1 MHRFFVP
8 PECIDGD
15 EAVVT
20 GAAARQ
26 LATVLRVAPGDRIAL
41 LDDTGAEYLV
51 TLSRV
56 GPKEVVGAVT
66 GRAVDAEAP
75 SAPITLYQALL
86 KADRFEQVLQKCTE
100 LGVARFVPVVTERC
114 VPRVDE
120 RWAANRYRRWRRIV
134 TEAAE
139 QSGRRRVPA
148 LEAAV
153 GLKEACGAAEGVR
166 LIPWEK
172 RASHGHQGGAE
183 GGGPGGG
190 ARRRQRLRGPG
201 GRPDGGRDRRRRVAR
216 RRVGQ
221 PGPAR
226 APVRDGGDG
235 GGRRHTVR
243 ARRARRLSP
252 GGPLDTRR

>member
-26 LATVLRVAPGDRIAL
+26 LATVLRAAPGDRIAL
-41 LDDTGAEYLV
+41 LDDTGVEYLV

-56 GPKEVVGAVT
+56 GPKEVVGVVT

-100 LGVARFVPVVTERC
+100 LGVARFVPIMTERC
-114 VPRVDE
+114 VPRVGE
-120 RWAANRYRRWRRIV
+120 RRSANRYRRWRRIV

-172 RASHGHQGGAE
+172 ERATGIRAALKAAGREAARGGVSVFVGPE
-183 GGGPGGG
+183 GGLT
-190 ARRRQRLRGPG
+190 ADEIQLAASRGI
-201 GRPDGGRDRRRRVAR
+201 
-216 RRVGQ
+216 
-221 PGPAR
+221 
-226 APVRDGGDG
+226 APVSLGPRVLRSETAAMAAVAAIQYELGELGG
-235 GGRRHTVR
+235 
-243 ARRARRLSP
+243 
-252 GGPLDTRR
+252 

>member
-26 LATVLRVAPGDRIAL
+26 LATVLRAAPGDQIAL
-41 LDDTGAEYLV
+41 LDDTGVEYFV

-56 GPKEVVGAVT
+56 GPKEVAGAVT
-66 GRAVDAEAP
+66 GRAVDAGGP

-114 VPRVDE
+114 VPRVGE
-120 RWAANRYRRWRRIV
+120 RWAANRYPRWRRIV

-139 QSGRRRVPA
+139 QSGRRRIPA

-153 GLKEACGAAEGVR
+153 GLAEACGAAEGVR
-166 LIPWEK
+166 LIPWEGE
-172 RASHGHQGGAE
+172 RATGIRAALSEAGHEAMVGGVSVFVGPE
-183 GGGPGGG
+183 GGLTAAEIEDAASRGVVSVSLGPRVLRSETAAMAAVAAVQYELGELGG
-190 ARRRQRLRGPG
+190 
-201 GRPDGGRDRRRRVAR
+201 
-216 RRVGQ
+216 
-221 PGPAR
+221 
-226 APVRDGGDG
+226 
-235 GGRRHTVR
+235 
-243 ARRARRLSP
+243 
-252 GGPLDTRR
+252 

>member
-20 GAAARQ
+20 GTAARQ
-26 LATVLRVAPGDRIAL
+26 LATVLRAAPGDRIAL
-41 LDDTGAEYLV
+41 LDDTGVEYLV

-56 GPKEVVGAVT
+56 GPKEAAGVVT
-66 GRAVDAEAP
+66 GRAVDAGKP

-120 RWAANRYRRWRRIV
+120 RWAANRYPRWRRIV

-139 QSGRRRVPA
+139 QSGRRRIPA

-153 GLKEACGAAEGVR
+153 DLKEACDAAEGVR
-166 LIPWEK
+166 IIPWEEE
-172 RASHGHQGGAE
+172 RATGLRAALKAAGREAARGGVSVFVGPE
-183 GGGPGGG
+183 GGL
-190 ARRRQRLRGPG
+190 AADEIQLAASRGI
-201 GRPDGGRDRRRRVAR
+201 
-216 RRVGQ
+216 
-221 PGPAR
+221 
-226 APVRDGGDG
+226 APVSLGPRVLRSETAAMAAVAAIQYELGELGG
-235 GGRRHTVR
+235 
-243 ARRARRLSP
+243 
-252 GGPLDTRR
+252 